1 MQIYLDFLN
10 KIHYDYNIK
19 MKGGARV
26 NYTEIGKKLKARRK
40 ALNLTQSALAE
51 KVGLTESSISRY
63 EAGRISTMPT
73 STVKRICEVLH
84 IEPSELL
91 GLTPETSF
99 EYDLKEILKMADDMP
114 PYVKSNLLLLLK
126 QQINVY
132 RRLYYDKEKDS
143 NILEEIK
150 DR

>member
-1 MQIYLDFLN
+1 M
-10 KIHYDYNIK
+10 
-19 MKGGARV
+19 

-40 ALNLTQSALAE
+40 SLNLTQSALADM
-51 KVGLTESSISRY
+51 VGLTESSISRY

-91 GLTPETSF
+91 GLTPEKSF
-99 EYDLKEILKMADDMP
+99 EYDLKEILKTADDLP
-114 PYVKSNLLLLLK
+114 PYVKSNLLQLLK
-126 QQINVY
+126 QQIKVY
-132 RRLYYDKEKDS
+132 RRLLNDKEKD
-143 NILEEIK
+143 NNVFKEIK

>member
-1 MQIYLDFLN
+1 M
-10 KIHYDYNIK
+10 
-19 MKGGARV
+19 
-26 NYTEIGKKLKARRK
+26 NYKEIGKKLKARRK

-73 STVKRICEVLH
+73 STIKRICEVLH

-91 GLTPETSF
+91 GLTPEKSF
-99 EYDLKEILKMADDMP
+99 EYDLKEVLKMADDLP
-114 PYVKSNLLLLLK
+114 PYVKSNLLQLLK
-126 QQINVY
+126 QQIKVY
-132 RRLYYDKEKDS
+132 RRLLYDKEKDNS
-143 NILEEIK
+143 LFEKVE

>member
-1 MQIYLDFLN
+1 M
-10 KIHYDYNIK
+10 
-19 MKGGARV
+19 

-40 ALNLTQSALAE
+40 SLNLTQSALADM
-51 KVGLTESSISRY
+51 VGLTESSISRY

-91 GLTPETSF
+91 GLTPEKSF
-99 EYDLKEILKMADDMP
+99 EYDLKEILKMADDLP
-114 PYVKSNLLLLLK
+114 PYVKSNLLQLLK
-126 QQINVY
+126 QQIKVY
-132 RRLYYDKEKDS
+132 RRLLNDKEKD
-143 NILEEIK
+143 NNVFEKVK

>member
-1 MQIYLDFLN
+1 M
-10 KIHYDYNIK
+10 
-19 MKGGARV
+19 
-26 NYTEIGKKLKARRK
+26 NYTEIGKKLKSRRK

-91 GLTPETSF
+91 GLTPENSF
-99 EYDLKEILKMADDMP
+99 EYDLKEVLKMADDLP
-114 PYVKSNLLLLLK
+114 PYVKSNLLQLLK
-126 QQINVY
+126 QQIKVY
-132 RRLYYDKEKDS
+132 RRLYYDTKENN
-143 NILEEIK
+143 NIFEKIK

>member
-1 MQIYLDFLN
+1 MQ
-10 KIHYDYNIK
+10 YNYITK
-19 MKGGARV
+19 KKGGARV

-91 GLTPETSF
+91 GLTPEKSF
-99 EYDLKEILKMADDMP
+99 EYDLKEILKMADDLP
-114 PYVKSNLLLLLK
+114 PYVKSNLLQLLK
-126 QQINVY
+126 QQIKVY
-132 RRLYYDKEKDS
+132 RRLLDDKEK
-143 NILEEIK
+143 NNNVFEEIK

>member
-1 MQIYLDFLN
+1 MQ
-10 KIHYDYNIK
+10 YNYITEK
-19 MKGGARV
+19 KGGARV
-26 NYTEIGKKLKARRK
+26 NYTEIGKKLKSRRK

-51 KVGLTESSISRY
+51 KVDLTESSISRY

-91 GLTPETSF
+91 GLTPENSF
-99 EYDLKEILKMADDMP
+99 EYDLKEILKMADDLP
-114 PYVKSNLLLLLK
+114 DYVTTNLLQLLK
-126 QQINVY
+126 QQIKVY
-132 RRLYYDKEKDS
+132 RRLYYDKTKDN
-143 NILEEIK
+143 NIFEEIK

>member
-1 MQIYLDFLN
+1 
-10 KIHYDYNIK
+10 

-26 NYTEIGKKLKARRK
+26 NYTEIGKKLKSRRK

-91 GLTPETSF
+91 GLTPEKSF
-99 EYDLKEILKMADDMP
+99 EYDLKEVLKMADDLP
-114 PYVKSNLLLLLK
+114 PYVQSNLLQLLK
-126 QQINVY
+126 QQIKVY
-132 RRLYYDKEKDS
+132 RRLYYDKEENS

>member
-1 MQIYLDFLN
+1 M
-10 KIHYDYNIK
+10 
-19 MKGGARV
+19 

-91 GLTPETSF
+91 GLTPEKSF
-99 EYDLKEILKMADDMP
+99 EYDLKEILQMADDLP
-114 PYVKSNLLLLLK
+114 PYVKSNLLQLLK
-126 QQINVY
+126 QQIRVY
-132 RRLYYDKEKDS
+132 RRLYYDKEK
-143 NILEEIK
+143 NNNLLEEIK

>member
-1 MQIYLDFLN
+1 
-10 KIHYDYNIK
+10 

-26 NYTEIGKKLKARRK
+26 NYIEIGKKLKARRK

-91 GLTPETSF
+91 GLTPEKSF
-99 EYDLKEILKMADDMP
+99 EYDLKEILKSADDLP
-114 PYVKSNLLLLLK
+114 NFVKLNLLQLLK
-126 QQINVY
+126 QEIRVY
-132 RRLYYDKEKDS
+132 RRLYYVRS
-143 NILEEIK
+143 
-150 DR
+150 

>member
-1 MQIYLDFLN
+1 MQKYLANLN
-10 KIHYDYNIK
+10 KIHYDYNIEK
-19 MKGGARV
+19 KGGARV
-26 NYTEIGKKLKARRK
+26 NYSEIGKKLKARRK

-91 GLTPETSF
+91 GLTPEKSF
-99 EYDLKEILKMADDMP
+99 EYDLKEILKMADDLP
-114 PYVKSNLLLLLK
+114 PYVKSNLLQLLK
-126 QQINVY
+126 QQIKVY
-132 RRLYYDKEKDS
+132 RRLLNDKEKA
-143 NILEEIK
+143 NNLFEEIK

>member
-1 MQIYLDFLN
+1 
-10 KIHYDYNIK
+10 

-26 NYTEIGKKLKARRK
+26 NYTEIGKKLKSRRK

-91 GLTPETSF
+91 GLTPEKSF
-99 EYDLKEILKMADDMP
+99 EYDLKEILKMTDDMP
-114 PYVKSNLLLLLK
+114 DYVKSNLLQLLK
-126 QQINVY
+126 QQIKVY
-132 RRLYYDKEKDS
+132 RRLINDKAKD
-143 NILEEIK
+143 NNLFEEIK

>member
-1 MQIYLDFLN
+1 M
-10 KIHYDYNIK
+10 
-19 MKGGARV
+19 

-40 ALNLTQSALAE
+40 SLNLTQSALAE
-51 KVGLTESSISRY
+51 MVGLTESSISRY

-91 GLTPETSF
+91 GLTPEKSF
-99 EYDLKEILKMADDMP
+99 EYDLKEILKMADDLP
-114 PYVKSNLLLLLK
+114 PYVKSNLLQLLK
-126 QQINVY
+126 QQIRVY
-132 RRLYYDKEKDS
+132 RRLLNDKEKV
-143 NILEEIK
+143 NNLLEEIE

>member
-1 MQIYLDFLN
+1 M
-10 KIHYDYNIK
+10 
-19 MKGGARV
+19 
-26 NYTEIGKKLKARRK
+26 NYIEIGKKLKSRRK

-73 STVKRICEVLH
+73 STVKRICEVLN

-91 GLTPETSF
+91 GLTPENSF
-99 EYDLKEILKMADDMP
+99 EYDLKEILKMADDLP
-114 PYVKSNLLLLLK
+114 PYVKSNLLQLLK
-126 QQINVY
+126 QQIRVY
-132 RRLYYDKEKDS
+132 RRLYYDKEKDN
-143 NILEEIK
+143 NIFEKIE